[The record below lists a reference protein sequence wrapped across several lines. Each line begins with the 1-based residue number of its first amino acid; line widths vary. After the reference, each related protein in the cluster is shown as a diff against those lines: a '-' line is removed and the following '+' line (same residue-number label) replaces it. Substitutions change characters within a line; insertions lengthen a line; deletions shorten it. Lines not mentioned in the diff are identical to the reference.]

1 VIILL
6 LTLGVLL
13 LIVVCRSGWAGLAG
27 LATLQIRSG
36 YLALLACLAQIV
48 GVLVQQ
54 HLAMLLIS
62 IGLLIAFCWLN
73 RHQAGMALIVIGIG
87 LNMLVMV
94 ANQGTMPVSPA
105 TLTRVYGFQVDQDTP
120 LRFSKSRVLKDGDA
134 ALAWLSDRLLLPGAL
149 AHLAAWS
156 VGDIVLIAGVG
167 RLLGVR

>member
-1 VIILL
+1 MIVLL
-6 LTLGVLL
+6 LTLGMLL
-13 LIVVCRSGWAGLAG
+13 LIVVCRNGWAGLAA
-27 LATLQIRSG
+27 LRIRGG
-36 YLALLACLAQIV
+36 YLALLACLAQIA

-54 HLAMLLIS
+54 RLAMLLIS

-73 RHQAGMALIVIGIG
+73 RRQAGMALITTGIG
-87 LNMLVMV
+87 LNMLVMT
-94 ANQGTMPVSPA
+94 ANQGSMPVSPA
-105 TLTRVYGFQVDQDTP
+105 TLTQVYGYQVDKDTP
-120 LRFSKSRVLKDGDA
+120 LRLSKSRVLEEGDA